1 MRRQYIIFLSVI
13 ASVLI
18 YTAFKLHES
27 LSAPFWL
34 VLPFML
40 PLFFVMFG
48 GMLLSRAND
57 QLSDQRWFQI
67 FSSFGTVFIGLWGTF
82 VIFSMVTD
90 LIKIITLGSYTVFQT
105 EGLYY
110 DTLIHSFDQISRF
123 TLPVSFVIVLFGF
136 IEVLRGPVVKSVSV
150 ERDNVSPNLHQLKIA
165 QISDLHI
172 GASIQTKYVAKVIE
186 KTNKL
191 VADVIAITGDL
202 IDGKPSTVQH
212 VIDSLGQL
220 KAKYGVYYVVGNHEY
235 YWGIETVLSSLKN
248 TGMTILLNENDVI
261 DIQGTKLMI
270 SGITDPAARAMQPHR
285 PPDIAKASLGMDL
298 ADFKILLA
306 HQPSVY
312 PHAEKLKYDLQ
323 LSGHTHAGQFF
334 PFSLFIG
341 FAHKYSRG
349 LYQHKDMHVYVNPG
363 TGYWGPANRFGIP
376 AEITLLELKAK

>member
-1 MRRQYIIFLSVI
+1 MGRQFIIFFSVI
-13 ASVLI
+13 ASLLA

-27 LSAPFWL
+27 IGVSLWL
-34 VLPFML
+34 AAPFML
-40 PLFFVMFG
+40 PLFFLMFG
-48 GMLLSRAND
+48 PMLLSRAKD
-57 QLSDQRWFQI
+57 QLNDKRWFQH
-67 FSSFGTVFIGLWGTF
+67 FSSFGTVIIGLWGTY

-90 LIKIITLGSYTVFQT
+90 LVKIITLGFYNAFQS

-110 DTLIHSFDQISRF
+110 DTLINSFDTISRF
-123 TLPVSFVIVLFGF
+123 TLPVSVAIVLFGF
-136 IEVLRGPVVKSVSV
+136 IEVLRGPVVKTVSV
-150 ERDNVSPNLHQLKIA
+150 ERDTVSPQLHQLKIA

-172 GASIQTKYVAKVIE
+172 GASIQTKYVSKVIE

-191 VADVIAITGDL
+191 NPDVIVITGDL
-202 IDGKPSTVQH
+202 IDGKPSAVQH

-220 KAKYGVYYVVGNHEY
+220 NAKHGVYYVVGNHEY
-235 YWGIETVLSSLKN
+235 YWGIETVLGSLRN
-248 TGMTILLNENDVI
+248 TGMTILLNENKVV
-261 DIQGTKLMI
+261 DIQGSKLMI
-270 SGITDPAARAMQPHR
+270 SGITDPAARLIQPHR
-285 PPDIAKASLGMDL
+285 PPDIAKASLGMDRT
-298 ADFKILLA
+298 DFKILLA

-376 AEITLLELKAK
+376 AEITLLELKTK

>member
-1 MRRQYIIFLSVI
+1 MRRQYIIFFSVI
-13 ASVLI
+13 TSLLL
-18 YTAFKLHES
+18 YTAFKVHES
-27 LSAPFWL
+27 LSAPFWI
-34 VLPFML
+34 VLPCML

-48 GMLLSRAND
+48 SMLMSRAND
-57 QLSDQRWFQI
+57 EVNEKRWFQV
-67 FSSFGTVFIGLWGTF
+67 FTSVGTIFIGLWGTF

-90 LIKIITLGSYTVFQT
+90 LAKILILGSYNVFQS

-110 DTLIHSFDQISRF
+110 DTLIQSFETISHY
-123 TLPVSFVIVLFGF
+123 TLPVSGVIVLFGF
-136 IEVLRGPVVKSVSV
+136 IEVLRGPIAKVVSV
-150 ERDNVSPNLHQLKIA
+150 ERHNISPSLHQLKIA

-172 GASIQTKYVAKVIE
+172 GASIQTSYVNKVIR

-191 VADVIAITGDL
+191 NPDVIVITGDL

-212 VIDSLGQL
+212 VIDSLSQL

-235 YWGIETVLSSLKN
+235 YWNIETVLKSLKN
-248 TGMTILLNENDVI
+248 TGMTILLNENKVI
-261 DIQGTKLMI
+261 DINGTKLMI
-270 SGITDPAARAMQPHR
+270 SGITDPAAYGMQPHR
-285 PPDIAKASLGMDL
+285 PPDIAKASLGMEST
-298 ADFKILLA
+298 DFKILLA
-306 HQPSVY
+306 HQPSIY

-349 LYQHKDMHVYVNPG
+349 LYQHKEMHVYVNPG

-376 AEITLLELKAK
+376 AEITLLELKTK